1 MEAKLGKGTLS
12 ANIEEH
18 ATFVPKLEE
27 TESWLQDVQSGKET
41 YDHQVLLDK
50 VNSFADLMFDHL
62 KHVSG
67 IGFCPVIDLNSSFY
81 V

>member
-1 MEAKLGKGTLS
+1 MEAKLGEGTLS

-18 ATFVPKLEE
+18 GTFVPKLEE

-41 YDHQVLLDK
+41 YDHLVLLDK

-67 IGFCPVIDLNSSFY
+67 IGFCSVIVLNSSFY